1 MFKDCQTGGY
11 NLENSMANQQRLNSL
26 LLVIV
31 IACTVACLKG
41 KRIKKQGAQKY
52 ISRLKEHKRIEL
64 RHSNFWVG
72 LYGYSW
78 CAAQEEC
85 QIWVVELMQINSNK
99 LPFFARG
106 LRAMTLI
113 QSAF

>member
-72 LYGYSW
+72 L
-78 CAAQEEC
+78 C
-85 QIWVVELMQINSNK
+85 K
-99 LPFFARG
+99 LIVISYLFLPEV
-106 LRAMTLI
+106 
-113 QSAF
+113 